1 MKKILLILFIC
12 PTVSFSQSL
21 NSNSY
26 KEFNFGIYAA
36 LSPSPY
42 SVPAFPGASFLWGK
56 TNYYQ
61 NNRLLD
67 YQIGI
72 AFPTII
78 TGKVGYGIGDQDYA
92 TIFGIRPFPT
102 TTYVQFSFREKYNIA
117 IEYTPIDFEHIEFG
131 RGGLIICYGYRF

>member
-1 MKKILLILFIC
+1 MKKILIILFIC
-12 PTVSFSQSL
+12 PIVSFSQSSY
-21 NSNSY
+21 SNSY

-36 LSPSPY
+36 LSPY
-42 SVPAFPGASFLWGK
+42 YFPAFPGASFLWGK

-72 AFPTII
+72 AFPTFI

-117 IEYTPIDFEHIEFG
+117 VEYTPIDFESIEFG

>member
-1 MKKILLILFIC
+1 MKKILLLLFIC
-12 PTVSFSQSL
+12 PIVSFSQF
-21 NSNSY
+21 NKTY
-26 KEFNFGIYAA
+26 KEFNFGVITDMFFDGNGI
-36 LSPSPY
+36 
-42 SVPAFPGASFLWGK
+42 FPGASFLWGK

-117 IEYTPIDFEHIEFG
+117 VEYTPIDFESNEFG

>member
-12 PTVSFSQSL
+12 PIVSFSQSL

-26 KEFNFGIYAA
+26 KEFNIGIYAA
-36 LSPSPY
+36 LSPY
-42 SVPAFPGASFLWGK
+42 SFPAFPGASFLWGK

-78 TGKVGYGIGDQDYA
+78 TGKLGYGIGDQEYA

-102 TTYVQFSFREKYNIA
+102 TTYVQFSFREKYNIS
-117 IEYTPIDFEHIEFG
+117 IEYTPIDFEFIEFG